1 MPDASRAA
9 DTKAVEAAA
18 AASAA
23 SGTRGAKMLM
33 LVQQVGGVQTR
44 LMAPNAKGMISAASK
59 ICYIGTERSFL
70 RKPRNV
76 SVAQLVDNIVCIFAT
91 WICTSFPGWQFAVFH
106 LLCMQC

>member
-9 DTKAVEAAA
+9 ETIAVEAAA

-33 LVQQVGGVQTR
+33 LVQQEGGVQTR
-44 LMAPNAKGMISAASK
+44 LMAPNAKGMFSAASER
-59 ICYIGTERSFL
+59 CYISTERSFL

-76 SVAQLVDNIVCIFAT
+76 LSGPAC
-91 WICTSFPGWQFAVFH
+91 G
-106 LLCMQC
+106 

>member
-9 DTKAVEAAA
+9 ETIAVEAAA

-33 LVQQVGGVQTR
+33 LVQQEGGVQTR
-44 LMAPNAKGMISAASK
+44 LMAPNAKGMISAASEM
-59 ICYIGTERSFL
+59 CYISTERSFFTQTQETY
-70 RKPRNV
+70 

-91 WICTSFPGWQFAVFH
+91 WICTI
-106 LLCMQC
+106 